1 MDINLTGK
9 DIKMHRGATK
19 WSSLLVVLIVV
30 TMGVSQ
36 TFSQTVN
43 WKDFSIGI
51 KMALKS
57 QNQGLQESAVC
68 MIVKYGTKLDLDES
82 IEDLVKFYRNQQA
95 EQIRKLTLLAIYQ
108 LDEQKAF
115 DLLAEQFEADQ
126 REAIEFITTR
136 YSM

>member
-1 MDINLTGK
+1 
-9 DIKMHRGATK
+9 MHRGATK

-30 TMGVSQ
+30 TMGISQ

-68 MIVKYGTKLDLDES
+68 MIVKYGTKLDLGES
-82 IEDLVKFYRNQQA
+82 LEDLVKFYRNQQA
-95 EQIRKLTLLAIYQ
+95 EQIRKLTLLAIYR

-115 DLLAEQFEADQ
+115 DLLAEQLESDQ
-126 REAIEFITTR
+126 RDAIEFITTR